1 MRICSG
7 ITLCRNT
14 LLSPWHQMPRVAQST
29 AWSRFFLQF
38 GDRRALGEVTEER
51 KPGAAYASHCRS
63 LHSSRCLRG
72 RLMSFSLHNAVR
84 CDLTDI
90 TVWKLTLLPR
100 ITQSG
105 REKKKE
111 SWYEMPLLSLQSELI
126 SFWFSGSALAEIT
139 ALIQHKGSSGLT
151 GWFTRDWRSISP
163 CWISSSI
170 GDFFV
175 CLFRSQ
181 WSQILYS

>member
-72 RLMSFSLHNAVR
+72 HLMSFSLHNAVR

-105 REKKKE
+105 REKKKRILVWNATAK
-111 SWYEMPLLSLQSELI
+111 SSEWTDKL
-126 SFWFSGSALAEIT
+126 
-139 ALIQHKGSSGLT
+139 LIQ
-151 GWFTRDWRSISP
+151 W
-163 CWISSSI
+163 
-170 GDFFV
+170 
-175 CLFRSQ
+175 FRSCRDYCSHPTQ
-181 WSQILYS
+181 GQLRSHRLVHQGLKID